1 MNKTIV
7 PLLIC
12 ISFSYGFTLRDSFL
26 KSLENDSEIQTRENE
41 LKKIKYDIDI
51 ANGLMYPTLDILAT
65 ASNVRT
71 SQNSY
76 TPKNG
81 ENISTDEYS
90 LNLKQP
96 LYDGLQSKY
105 ERELQDN
112 RYESAQYYLK
122 EAKNNLA
129 LSVSEN
135 YINVLRTKDMISL
148 STESYKMSEDIY
160 NKTVKK
166 VERGF
171 GTKLEYERAKGNLQE
186 SNVNLAIDRLNFADA
201 MQNLYKNIQEKVD
214 SSAMVNPTFNYNLP
228 PSEEEA
234 LNFALT
240 NHPSIQVSLEN
251 VKVATSEQ
259 QRDLKMF
266 HPNVN
271 LVGSYKL
278 DDAAHKEDSIDPSNE
293 YEIGLELSF
302 NLYNGGKDYANNK
315 KSLQVIR
322 EKRILVEKSNQEVSN
337 QLMLAWNSYI
347 LNQEKLVYLQEF
359 LKTRKLVLDATFEE
373 FYLGSRDLGSVIDA
387 NLDYISTKRS
397 TISTTYDLLLAH
409 FRLLEALGVLSE
421 VLEDKKEN
429 VWSENKIQGD
439 VEKILD
445 SSRELVYSYST
456 LQNEESSNKEKPKFE
471 YLDEEKINN

>member
-1 MNKTIV
+1 
-7 PLLIC
+7 
-12 ISFSYGFTLRDSFL
+12 
-26 KSLENDSEIQTRENE
+26 
-41 LKKIKYDIDI
+41 
-51 ANGLMYPTLDILAT
+51 
-65 ASNVRT
+65 
-71 SQNSY
+71 
-76 TPKNG
+76 
-81 ENISTDEYS
+81 
-90 LNLKQP
+90 
-96 LYDGLQSKY
+96 
-105 ERELQDN
+105 
-112 RYESAQYYLK
+112 
-122 EAKNNLA
+122 
-129 LSVSEN
+129 
-135 YINVLRTKDMISL
+135 
-148 STESYKMSEDIY
+148 
-160 NKTVKK
+160 
-166 VERGF
+166 
-171 GTKLEYERAKGNLQE
+171 
-186 SNVNLAIDRLNFADA
+186 
-201 MQNLYKNIQEKVD
+201 
-214 SSAMVNPTFNYNLP
+214 
-228 PSEEEA
+228 
-234 LNFALT
+234 
-240 NHPSIQVSLEN
+240 
-251 VKVATSEQ
+251 
-259 QRDLKMF
+259 MF

-322 EKRILVEKSNQEVSN
+322 EKRILVEKSNQEISN

-347 LNQEKLVYLQEF
+347 LNQEKLVYLQDF
-359 LKTRKLVLDATFEE
+359 LKTRKLVLEATFEE

-387 NLDYISTKRS
+387 HLDYISTKRT

-409 FRLLEALGVLSE
+409 FRLLGALGVLSE